1 MGARPL
7 SHGRVGSVL
16 RSLRTRYLVPALV
29 FVLVV
34 VSIGL
39 VVLSPFALD
48 TFGMSEEWRR
58 RSEIGQTY
66 GAAAALV
73 SVLALVGISA
83 SLVLQ
88 AREAKIARE
97 YTSRAVHSE
106 LMRMAMEDPV
116 YRECWGRFGTDP
128 DDVALRQ
135 HMYVNLIVSYWQ
147 SRYELGMFSDAH
159 LRVGA
164 SDMFSAVPGRRFW
177 LAARDAR
184 FAVSHTRRLR
194 RFHRILDEEYQK
206 AVVAGPPAPPPAP
219 PAPPPAARPEGFRRR
234 LAALLQR
241 LASRIDSSTGS

>member
-1 MGARPL
+1 
-7 SHGRVGSVL
+7 VL
-16 RSLRTRYLVPALV
+16 RSLRPRFLVPALV
-29 FVLVV
+29 FLLVV
-34 VSIGL
+34 VSLGL

-48 TFGMSEEWRR
+48 RFGMSEAWGR

-73 SVLALVGISA
+73 SVLALAGISV

-106 LMRMAMEDPV
+106 LMRMAMDDPA
-116 YRECWGRFGTDP
+116 YRECWGPFGASGDE
-128 DDVALRQ
+128 VALRQ

-164 SDMFSAVPGRRFW
+164 SAMFAAMPGRRFW
-177 LAARDAR
+177 SAAREAR
-184 FAVSHTRRLR
+184 LAVSDTRRLR
-194 RFHRILDEEYQK
+194 RFHRILDEEYRK
-206 AVVAGPPAPPPAP
+206 AEAAGPPEPPAVAPAEPPAAPPVAP
-219 PAPPPAARPEGFRRR
+219 PVARPEGLRGR
-234 LAALLQR
+234 LAALLR
-241 LASRIDSSTGS
+241 GLARRIES